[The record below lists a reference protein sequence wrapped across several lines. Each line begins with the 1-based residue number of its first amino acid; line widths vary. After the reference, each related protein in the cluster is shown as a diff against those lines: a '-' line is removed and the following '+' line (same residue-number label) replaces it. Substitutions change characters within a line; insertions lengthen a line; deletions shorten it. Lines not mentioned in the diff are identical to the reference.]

1 MHSVWRAGFDECHGS
16 DICDGSNNWANVQ
29 TDAEMSRVYLTGIET
44 VTMLSLLGI
53 MVLIE
58 KKHTAGL
65 SISWKAL
72 LLVQVLTLVGEIP
85 TLVPQYP
92 SAIAAAQTL
101 RATGNEVSG
110 LLPRNTAHLLL
121 LRLYRTRFRDTVL
134 RDGCERQAL
143 RQQPGGAEGSR
154 YRRLDR
160 RTGLGSEIL

>member
-44 VTMLSLLGI
+44 VAMLWLVGI
-53 MVLIE
+53 WVLIE

-92 SAIAAAQTL
+92 SAI
-101 RATGNEVSG
+101 GV
-110 LLPRNTAHLLL
+110 LPRNTAHLLL

>member
-72 LLVQVLTLVGEIP
+72 WLVELLTLVVDG
-85 TLVPQYP
+85 VHVDQHP
-92 SAIAAAQTL
+92 SVTAAAQAL

-110 LLPRNTAHLLL
+110 LPSVSRITAHLLL
-121 LRLYRTRFRDTVL
+121 LRLYLTRFRDTVL
-134 RDGCERQAL
+134 RDGREGQGL

-154 YRRLDR
+154 SRRLDR
-160 RTGLGSEIL
+160 QT

>member
-1 MHSVWRAGFDECHGS
+1 MRAACNSVWRAGFDECHGS

-92 SAIAAAQTL
+92 SAIAAAQAL

-110 LLPRNTAHLLL
+110 LLP
-121 LRLYRTRFRDTVL
+121 
-134 RDGCERQAL
+134 
-143 RQQPGGAEGSR
+143 
-154 YRRLDR
+154 
-160 RTGLGSEIL
+160 

>member
-1 MHSVWRAGFDECHGS
+1 MRAACNSVWRAGFDECHGS

-44 VTMLSLLGI
+44 VAMLWLVGI
-53 MVLIE
+53 WVLIE

-92 SAIAAAQTL
+92 SAIAAAQAL

-110 LLPRNTAHLLL
+110 LLP
-121 LRLYRTRFRDTVL
+121 
-134 RDGCERQAL
+134 
-143 RQQPGGAEGSR
+143 
-154 YRRLDR
+154 
-160 RTGLGSEIL
+160 